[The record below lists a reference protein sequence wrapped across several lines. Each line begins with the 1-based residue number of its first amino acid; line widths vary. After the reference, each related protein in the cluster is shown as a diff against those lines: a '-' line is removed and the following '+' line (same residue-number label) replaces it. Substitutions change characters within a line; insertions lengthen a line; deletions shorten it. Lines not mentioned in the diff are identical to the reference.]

1 MVRSR
6 LVGGLTLAVVLA
18 ALAGCG
24 GDGNEPGAAK
34 AAYIKAS
41 DAICRETFQN
51 TRSLTGRDQQT
62 AEKASE
68 EWSKAYDRLN
78 AIPIPGETEDLAKQ
92 FVTDINNLSMSY
104 TAAARALALNQQ
116 DKANRAFDDVTAIKT
131 RSARVAND
139 YGYEDC
145 AGINQS

>member
-1 MVRSR
+1 MRSR

-18 ALAGCG
+18 GLAGCG
-24 GDGNEPGAAK
+24 GDGDEPGAAK
-34 AAYIKAS
+34 QAYIEAS
-41 DAICRETFQN
+41 DVVCRETFDK
-51 TRSLTGRDQQT
+51 TSSLTGRDQQT

-78 AIPIPGETEDLAKQ
+78 SIPIPGETEDLAKQ

-116 DKANRAFDDVTAIKT
+116 DKANKAFDDVTTIKA

-145 AGINQS
+145 AGINES